1 MSNKMEDRR
10 VADYF
15 VVAGLPEVP
24 ETLDDSDT
32 GHLKAYTTKA
42 PITDIGIIFPSLG
55 ETVPSGF
62 ETVDLTPSGLPA
74 DLNHG
79 SMRSPECFLC
89 IRRGR
94 DRPPLVDIGVM
105 YEGKER
111 LMTDAEM
118 VLSTVGG
125 RLANVNNSTAKTF
138 ITYRRAHTHAPCNA
152 LVVVD
157 VCVIIVSKGETPPH
171 AFCVI
176 PKNLNKGLMGSDVFL
191 CYKKSMNRP
200 PIIPYK
206 PEVLFRYPTTD
217 RRSLAFPTSVPLFCL
232 PMGATLEMWPIAA
245 AAPRPV
251 FSTFVLT
258 VADATDKVYGSA
270 ITFYES
276 YPHTRLD
283 DHQME
288 ELGWRRGVSHATH
301 SLHVNK
307 TICLL
312 SRWPFSDT
320 FERWLMYIWEMSL
333 SKTPLNIPVERY
345 ITHLLEEV
353 PFPEPRILLQLSPT
367 NSHNRV
373 IVTRRDEQPLARSG
387 AGFRQLL
394 LNLGPDHCLLLL
406 ALAIT
411 EQKILIH
418 SLRPDTLTAVA
429 EAVTSFLFPFKWQ
442 CPYIP
447 LCPLGLAEVLHAPL
461 PYLIGVDSRFF
472 DLFEPPPDVTCVDLD
487 TNNITVCESQKH
499 ISIKLLPK
507 RSARVL
513 KQTLEALY
521 SACRATM
528 ASAPSSTDKYNGET
542 TTTLDRD
549 FQRRNKE
556 QALELKIQEAFLRF
570 MAVTLAGY
578 RGHLLPITKAPTA
591 GTTDPHALFHMDA
604 FRASRD
610 KTHQKFYA
618 LMMRT
623 QMFTRFIEE
632 RSFVCDDEQGLPFF
646 DECTEKV
653 LAGEEALLG
662 TEPGAAAER
671 TVFVLPPDPP
681 HPGLYHHQPV
691 LAGEEALLGTE
702 PGAAAERT
710 VFVLPP
716 DPPHPGLYNIEGECT
731 EKVLA
736 GEEALLG
743 TEPGAAAERTVFVLP
758 PDPPHPGTTYTYTR
772 FELNPDLMTTGGG
785 GGGGAQLMSTA
796 VAASADSL
804 ADAEPMAKRTRH
816 EANIAMRV
824 ARKASASP
832 EAWAACLLGACYSIH
847 FLSLAS
853 RVALAAGRERTTL
866 RQAYELLQRAT
877 KHRLQLDEVCYRV
890 MMQLCGIHSLP
901 VLAVQLL
908 FLMKR
913 GGLQPNALTYGYY
926 NRCVLEAHWPKD
938 MPSGSRLLWNKLRI
952 AVMGAALFRKAGAQ
966 RARREGN
973 SLTVA
978 SAGGTLPRVRSAAAV
993 GDGSDLASLAG
1004 LAASEPAA
1012 SRTSLDSGNWAEH
1025 EANSNAFDVFCRRD
1039 GNIVRRTDA
1048 RPSAPRLATAAGIL
1062 ISGLPSN
1069 PDLCEATRSRSDS
1082 IVTEE
1087 SVSTLAPI
1095 VEKRQTIHVSPDSPS
1110 DLRILTRSESF
1121 AGDAQI
1127 VQNLQR
1133 LSFGSTTKSR
1143 CSRTLSFP
1151 EDQEKEVE
1159 LSAAD
1164 QDDEAKGSPLK
1175 ISPRTPVL
1183 SDDPLGALRSASP
1196 PAAAAP
1202 APAPPS
1208 PKKHTYSVSPK
1219 LFHRRSS
1226 FDDGPAETEGSE
1238 TVPAGT
1244 VGSSLAGWGSTFKS
1258 LSFGRYSPARLSLR
1272 KENMKLGKQ
1281 MIETYFS
1288 PTSIAGKKSNEL
1300 FQSGLSSLKSAANT
1314 MAKKFDDIKE
1324 VISANS
1330 TPVKGAIGNATS
1342 AISSFMTEDDSTDA
1356 SSDVP
1361 DEWAPGMGGRRASS
1375 EAELVTTVERGSLST
1390 LLSHLPD
1397 NLYPLQTETIDK
1409 DVEVLVYI
1417 SSCSQCHQ
1425 CLALLYDE
1433 DIMAGW
1439 AADDS
1444 NLNTRC
1450 TACGQLTVPALSVQI
1465 RRRGKPQAET
1475 LTVPYLNPLV
1485 LRKEFESILG
1495 REGDSCLCERGFV
1508 ESHPI
1513 VYWNLVWFLER
1524 GNIGSHLPGLLCD
1537 EFKPDQ
1543 EKQERGLVESHPI
1556 VYWNLVWFLER
1567 GNIGSH
1573 LPGLLCEEF
1582 KPDQE
1587 KQERGLLESHPIVYW
1602 NLVWFLERGNIG
1614 SHLPGLLCEEFRPD
1628 QEKQDCQVVCSW
1640 DWSRLHAEAGP
1651 ALYTVWREWR
1661 RDHTRSRAL
1670 RALLLTEQGAR
1681 ASHSVVQ
1688 AVLDGLRGNNLAE
1701 ALRKLAAWR
1710 ETTSD
1715 NMRYHSYYRD
1725 ILFLALAALGE
1736 ANIDLMNLQREY
1748 TRALEQFGGEIR
1760 PQDRPPSAAA
1770 VCCRHY
1776 FKRLRLIVDD

>member
-1 MSNKMEDRR
+1 
-10 VADYF
+10 
-15 VVAGLPEVP
+15 
-24 ETLDDSDT
+24 
-32 GHLKAYTTKA
+32 
-42 PITDIGIIFPSLG
+42 
-55 ETVPSGF
+55 
-62 ETVDLTPSGLPA
+62 
-74 DLNHG
+74 
-79 SMRSPECFLC
+79 
-89 IRRGR
+89 
-94 DRPPLVDIGVM
+94 
-105 YEGKER
+105 
-111 LMTDAEM
+111 
-118 VLSTVGG
+118 
-125 RLANVNNSTAKTF
+125 
-138 ITYRRAHTHAPCNA
+138 
-152 LVVVD
+152 
-157 VCVIIVSKGETPPH
+157 
-171 AFCVI
+171 
-176 PKNLNKGLMGSDVFL
+176 
-191 CYKKSMNRP
+191 
-200 PIIPYK
+200 
-206 PEVLFRYPTTD
+206 
-217 RRSLAFPTSVPLFCL
+217 
-232 PMGATLEMWPIAA
+232 
-245 AAPRPV
+245 
-251 FSTFVLT
+251 
-258 VADATDKVYGSA
+258 
-270 ITFYES
+270 
-276 YPHTRLD
+276 
-283 DHQME
+283 
-288 ELGWRRGVSHATH
+288 
-301 SLHVNK
+301 
-307 TICLL
+307 
-312 SRWPFSDT
+312 
-320 FERWLMYIWEMSL
+320 
-333 SKTPLNIPVERY
+333 
-345 ITHLLEEV
+345 
-353 PFPEPRILLQLSPT
+353 
-367 NSHNRV
+367 
-373 IVTRRDEQPLARSG
+373 
-387 AGFRQLL
+387 
-394 LNLGPDHCLLLL
+394 
-406 ALAIT
+406 
-411 EQKILIH
+411 
-418 SLRPDTLTAVA
+418 
-429 EAVTSFLFPFKWQ
+429 
-442 CPYIP
+442 
-447 LCPLGLAEVLHAPL
+447 
-461 PYLIGVDSRFF
+461 
-472 DLFEPPPDVTCVDLD
+472 
-487 TNNITVCESQKH
+487 
-499 ISIKLLPK
+499 
-507 RSARVL
+507 
-513 KQTLEALY
+513 
-521 SACRATM
+521 
-528 ASAPSSTDKYNGET
+528 
-542 TTTLDRD
+542 
-549 FQRRNKE
+549 
-556 QALELKIQEAFLRF
+556 
-570 MAVTLAGY
+570 
-578 RGHLLPITKAPTA
+578 
-591 GTTDPHALFHMDA
+591 
-604 FRASRD
+604 
-610 KTHQKFYA
+610 
-618 LMMRT
+618 
-623 QMFTRFIEE
+623 
-632 RSFVCDDEQGLPFF
+632 
-646 DECTEKV
+646 
-653 LAGEEALLG
+653 
-662 TEPGAAAER
+662 
-671 TVFVLPPDPP
+671 
-681 HPGLYHHQPV
+681 
-691 LAGEEALLGTE
+691 
-702 PGAAAERT
+702 
-710 VFVLPP
+710 
-716 DPPHPGLYNIEGECT
+716 
-731 EKVLA
+731 
-736 GEEALLG
+736 
-743 TEPGAAAERTVFVLP
+743 
-758 PDPPHPGTTYTYTR
+758 
-772 FELNPDLMTTGGG
+772 
-785 GGGGAQLMSTA
+785 
-796 VAASADSL
+796 
-804 ADAEPMAKRTRH
+804 
-816 EANIAMRV
+816 
-824 ARKASASP
+824 
-832 EAWAACLLGACYSIH
+832 
-847 FLSLAS
+847 
-853 RVALAAGRERTTL
+853 
-866 RQAYELLQRAT
+866 
-877 KHRLQLDEVCYRV
+877 
-890 MMQLCGIHSLP
+890 
-901 VLAVQLL
+901 
-908 FLMKR
+908 
-913 GGLQPNALTYGYY
+913 
-926 NRCVLEAHWPKD
+926 
-938 MPSGSRLLWNKLRI
+938 
-952 AVMGAALFRKAGAQ
+952 MGAALFRKAGAQ

-1062 ISGLPSN
+1062 ISAVFCRRDGNIVRRTDARPSAPRLATAAGILISAVFCSRDGNIVRRTDARPSAPRLATAAGILISGLPSN

-1087 SVSTLAPI
+1087 SVSNLATI

-1159 LSAAD
+1159 LSTAD

-1226 FDDGPAETEGSE
+1226 FDDGPAETEGKLRRSE

-1450 TACGQLTVPALSVQI
+1450 TACGQLTVPALSVQWRHLGFALLYDEDIMAGWAADDSNLNTRCTACGQLTVPALSVQI

-1524 GNIGSHLPGLLCD
+1524 GNIGSHLPGLLCE

-1543 EKQERGLVESHPI
+1543 EKQGTGFVESHPI

-1582 KPDQE
+1582 RHDQE
-1587 KQERGLLESHPIVYW
+1587 KQVYW

-1628 QEKQDCQVVCSW
+1628 QEKQDCLVVCSW

>member
-270 ITFYES
+270 VTFYES

-681 HPGLYHHQPV
+681 HPG
-691 LAGEEALLGTE
+691 
-702 PGAAAERT
+702 
-710 VFVLPP
+710 
-716 DPPHPGLYNIEGECT
+716 
-731 EKVLA
+731 
-736 GEEALLG
+736 
-743 TEPGAAAERTVFVLP
+743 
-758 PDPPHPGTTYTYTR
+758 TTYTYTR
-772 FELNPDLMTTGGG
+772 FELNPELMTTGGG

-1087 SVSTLAPI
+1087 SVSNLATI

-1159 LSAAD
+1159 LSTAD

-1226 FDDGPAETEGSE
+1226 FDDGPAETEGKLRRSE

-1524 GNIGSHLPGLLCD
+1524 GNIGSHLPGLLC
-1537 EFKPDQ
+1537 
-1543 EKQERGLVESHPI
+1543 
-1556 VYWNLVWFLER
+1556 
-1567 GNIGSH
+1567 
-1573 LPGLLCEEF
+1573 
-1582 KPDQE
+1582 
-1587 KQERGLLESHPIVYW
+1587 
-1602 NLVWFLERGNIG
+1602 
-1614 SHLPGLLCEEFRPD
+1614 EEFRPD
-1628 QEKQDCQVVCSW
+1628 QEKQDCLVVCSW